1 MTYPPSR
8 PDLNPDLSHDMQ
20 CDLMDIRRGC
30 PDHRWLRAGTTIIAH
45 EGIFH
50 LAESA
55 IHLDGATIR
64 TQQLLR
70 EGDTHL
76 ITQTGW
82 VGFASKGGGRALC
95 VARPSAW
102 RRMAHAVSRYLRQ
115 WVTGSAKGSVKP
127 L

>member
-8 PDLNPDLSHDMQ
+8 ADRNPDLNHDMQ
-20 CDLMDIRRGC
+20 CDLMDIRRDC
-30 PDHRWLRAGTTIIAH
+30 PDRRWLRAGTTIIAH

-55 IHLDGATIR
+55 IHMDGATLR
-64 TQQLLR
+64 TRQLLR

-82 VGFASKGGGRALC
+82 VDFASKGGGRALC

-102 RRMAHAVSRYLRQ
+102 RRMAHAVLHHLRQ
-115 WVTGSAKGSVKP
+115 WATGSAKGSVKP

>member
-1 MTYPPSR
+1 MIYPPSR
-8 PDLNPDLSHDMQ
+8 PEMNSDLSHDMQ
-20 CDLMDIRRGC
+20 CDLLDIRRDC
-30 PDHRWLRAGTTIIAH
+30 PDRRWLRAGTTIIAH

-76 ITQTGW
+76 VTRTGW
-82 VGFASKGGGRALC
+82 VDFVSKGDGRALC

-102 RRMAHAVSRYLRQ
+102 RRVAHAVSRYLRQ
-115 WVTGSAKGSVKP
+115 WVTGSAEDSVKP

>member
-8 PDLNPDLSHDMQ
+8 VDFNPDLDYGMP
-20 CDLMDIRRGC
+20 CDLLDIRGGY
-30 PDHRWLRAGTTIIAH
+30 PDRRWLRAGTTIIAH

-50 LAESA
+50 LAESGV
-55 IHLDGATIR
+55 HLDGLTIR

-70 EGDTHL
+70 EGDTHR

-82 VGFASKGGGRALC
+82 VDFASKGDGRALC

-102 RRMAHAVSRYLRQ
+102 RRVAHAVSRYLRQ

>member
-8 PDLNPDLSHDMQ
+8 PDLNDDLQ
-20 CDLMDIRRGC
+20 CNLMDIRRDC
-30 PDHRWLRAGTTIIAH
+30 PDRRWLRAGTTIIAH

-55 IHLDGATIR
+55 VHLDGLTMR

-70 EGDTHL
+70 EGDTHR
-76 ITQTGW
+76 ITRTGW
-82 VGFASKGGGRALC
+82 VEFASTRGGRALC

-102 RRMAHAVSRYLRQ
+102 HRVAHAVSSYLRQ